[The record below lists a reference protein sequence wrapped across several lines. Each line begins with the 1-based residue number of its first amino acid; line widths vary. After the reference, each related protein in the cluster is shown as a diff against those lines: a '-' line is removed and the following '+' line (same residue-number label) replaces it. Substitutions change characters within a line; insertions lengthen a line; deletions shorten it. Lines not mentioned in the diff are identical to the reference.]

1 MKTIPYLIAIA
12 FAVGTGAPAHAQ
24 GFLQKLQKKLEQPS
38 SGGGGGGSSA
48 ASSGNSQVVGGQF
61 CQQFFGK
68 PFKQKQLNGQP
79 DAVVGKYFKITPET
93 DKILADGVHAAYVG
107 TFNSLRLHL
116 DDLKD
121 KVVRQLAD
129 AYLANP
135 SIPMMAQVIA
145 YAEGGDGY
153 APENGPSEQAEAQT
167 LLAMMMMQYP
177 QLTLNK
183 GYVTQLLKQADS
195 RKSGLARTFVARSHL
210 FGDYAPQ
217 NIDYFSN
224 YIAQAQSN
232 YPVKLADRTIF
243 LALEKLPN
251 WRYRQQYL
259 DLLRQSQEMQKSFQ
273 NQQQAARGTNLN
285 ARALEVMREGNR
297 ADLLTLEALGAG
309 PRVAEIKAKGEM
321 LRKEAAGE
329 ANLIKVE
336 VGASDDAKLEIMKMM
351 AAAPAL
357 DDASKAKLAEAN
369 RIKADNLGKFYS
381 ISFELAMKFWSG
393 DVGSAAETGQ
403 YINQYARNT
412 CQLIN
417 RQVEVAK
424 QSGIPEPQLD
434 KTKLSQSML

>member
-1 MKTIPYLIAIA
+1 MKPLSYLIAIS
-12 FAVGTGAPAHAQ
+12 FAVGVAAPAHAQ
-24 GFLQKLQKKLEQPS
+24 GFLQKLQKKIEQS
-38 SGGGGGGSSA
+38 SGGGSTSA
-48 ASSGNSQVVGGQF
+48 SGGNSQVVGGQF

-68 PFKQKQLNGQP
+68 PFKQKTLSGQP
-79 DAVVGKYFKITPET
+79 DPLVGKYFKITPET
-93 DKILADGVHAAYVG
+93 DNILAAGVNAAHAG
-107 TFNSLRLHL
+107 SLTSLRVHL

-121 KVVRQLAD
+121 NVVRQLAD

-153 APENGPSEQAEAQT
+153 APENGPSEQTEAQT
-167 LLAMMMMQYP
+167 LLAMLMMQYP
-177 QLTLNK
+177 QLTLNR
-183 GYVTQLLKQADS
+183 GYVIELLKQAES
-195 RKSGLARTFVARSHL
+195 RKSGLARTLVARSHL

-217 NIDYFSN
+217 DINAFSN
-224 YIAQAQSN
+224 YIGQAQSN
-232 YPVKLADRTIF
+232 YRVKLADRTIF

-259 DLLRQSQEMQKSFQ
+259 DLLRQSQEVQQSFQ
-273 NQQQAARGTNLN
+273 KQQQAARSSNLN

-297 ADLLTLEALGAG
+297 ADLLTLEALGAA
-309 PRVAEIKAKGEM
+309 PKAAEIKAKGEM

-336 VGASDDAKLEIMKMM
+336 VGASDDAKVEIMKMM
-351 AAAPAL
+351 ASAPTLDEAA
-357 DDASKAKLAEAN
+357 KGKLAEAN

-381 ISFELAMKFWSG
+381 ITFELWMKFWSG
-393 DVGSAAETGQ
+393 DVGSIIETGQ
-403 YINQYARNT
+403 YINQYGRNT

>member
-1 MKTIPYLIAIA
+1 VKTIPYLIAIA

-195 RKSGLARTFVARSHL
+195 RKSVWRAPSWHAATCSVITPRRTSTTSPTTSR
-210 FGDYAPQ
+210 
-217 NIDYFSN
+217 
-224 YIAQAQSN
+224 
-232 YPVKLADRTIF
+232 R
-243 LALEKLPN
+243 
-251 WRYRQQYL
+251 R
-259 DLLRQSQEMQKSFQ
+259 
-273 NQQQAARGTNLN
+273 
-285 ARALEVMREGNR
+285 RATTR
-297 ADLLTLEALGAG
+297 
-309 PRVAEIKAKGEM
+309 
-321 LRKEAAGE
+321 
-329 ANLIKVE
+329 
-336 VGASDDAKLEIMKMM
+336 
-351 AAAPAL
+351 
-357 DDASKAKLAEAN
+357 
-369 RIKADNLGKFYS
+369 
-381 ISFELAMKFWSG
+381 
-393 DVGSAAETGQ
+393 
-403 YINQYARNT
+403 
-412 CQLIN
+412 
-417 RQVEVAK
+417 
-424 QSGIPEPQLD
+424 
-434 KTKLSQSML
+434 